1 MRFVHTPNAICA
13 TTETGRVSGAI
24 LKRPPEWAESLW
36 DRLAPQVCELL
47 SAQPRG
53 VTCAD
58 LVAQGYLQP
67 LPKRAPVIQLTK
79 AEVSSGYNRLEWADD
94 LIRQL
99 PETHEGRNSWL
110 MNYGRR
116 YTPGTAE
123 AIPEAARPG
132 DREAIIAELRSAL
145 TETQRAVGAAQTATR
160 TVELDRTTLG
170 NLLQAEPGAEL
181 YDPKAFAWLRRV

>member
-67 LPKRAPVIQLTK
+67 MTDKRD
-79 AEVSSGYNRLEWADD
+79 EV
-94 LIRQL
+94 
-99 PETHEGRNSWL
+99 
-110 MNYGRR
+110 
-116 YTPGTAE
+116 
-123 AIPEAARPG
+123 
-132 DREAIIAELRSAL
+132 IAELRSAL
-145 TETQRAVGAAQTATR
+145 TETQRAVGAAQTAHR
-160 TVELDRTTLG
+160 VVELGETDMRQLSEADAG
-170 NLLQAEPGAEL
+170 LEL
-181 YDPKAFAWLRRV
+181 WDPRVNVTVRRV

>member
-58 LVAQGYLQP
+58 LIAQGYLQP
-67 LPKRAPVIQLTK
+67 MTDKRD
-79 AEVSSGYNRLEWADD
+79 EV
-94 LIRQL
+94 
-99 PETHEGRNSWL
+99 
-110 MNYGRR
+110 
-116 YTPGTAE
+116 
-123 AIPEAARPG
+123 
-132 DREAIIAELRSAL
+132 IAELRSAL
-145 TETQRAVGAAQTATR
+145 AETQRAVGVAQTASR
-160 TVELDRTTLG
+160 DVELSETDLRE
-170 NLLQAEPGAEL
+170 LLNRQPGSASL
-181 YDPKAFAWLRRV
+181 MDPRANVWVRRV